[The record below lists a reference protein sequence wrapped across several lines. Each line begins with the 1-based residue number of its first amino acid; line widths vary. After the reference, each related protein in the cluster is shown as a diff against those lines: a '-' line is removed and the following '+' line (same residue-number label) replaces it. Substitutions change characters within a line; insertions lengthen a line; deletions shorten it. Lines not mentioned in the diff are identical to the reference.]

1 MIELPMLLD
10 ETDARMV
17 TVRPNGTIGF
27 QDQFYYGGDEVLF
40 HAQCRDRNGFRC
52 ALVPGQSYALF
63 GTPYHADAVIVDRES
78 GKTVGVAPNYKRAP
92 IYDREAI
99 IRAAGAQNAD
109 LASKMMPVRGRHQQE
124 AEARMALIGRNADVF
139 AGRVAVPSAVGDGPV
154 CELEDLTDGR
164 VPERYEDGADGD
176 AQDEAR
182 AMIEQCH

>member
-1 MIELPMLLD
+1 
-10 ETDARMV
+10 
-17 TVRPNGTIGF
+17 
-27 QDQFYYGGDEVLF
+27 
-40 HAQCRDRNGFRC
+40 
-52 ALVPGQSYALF
+52 VPGQSYALF

-92 IYDREAI
+92 LYDREAI

-109 LASKMMPVRGRHQQE
+109 LASKMMPVRGRHQLE

-164 VPERYEDGADGD
+164 VPERDEDGADED
-176 AQDEAR
+176 AQDEAL
-182 AMIEQCH
+182 AMIEQCR